1 MDTTTTAEPVVDH
14 DMAAS
19 EGVES
24 GVAAEGVESGVAA
37 EGVESGVA
45 AEGVESGVGVGPGT
59 SVVSPPGS
67 AAALAQQKAAI
78 PEPYVAQEPVLRM
91 D

>member
-1 MDTTTTAEPVVDH
+1 
-14 DMAAS
+14 MAAS

-24 GVAAEGVESGVAA
+24 GVAAEGVESGVTA

-45 AEGVESGVGVGPGT
+45 AEGVESGVVGDAFESGTAGVGPGP

-67 AAALAQQKAAI
+67 AAALAQQKDAI
-78 PEPYVAQEPVLRM
+78 LEPYVAQTSALTM